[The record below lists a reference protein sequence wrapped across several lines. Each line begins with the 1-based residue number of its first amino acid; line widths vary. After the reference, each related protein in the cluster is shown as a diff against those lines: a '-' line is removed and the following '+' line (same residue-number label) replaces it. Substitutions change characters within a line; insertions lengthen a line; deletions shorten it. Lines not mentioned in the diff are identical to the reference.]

1 MNKKSK
7 NFKIIT
13 LGCKVNLFE
22 SESIASALIKAG
34 YQQTKSDKNTDIIIV
49 NTCAVTSKAA
59 MQSRQALRKAARL
72 KGADKKRKLIAA
84 GCYAQIGHEEIKKID
99 NIDAIIGHLNKHNI
113 AEIILTNSYDNYTFE
128 KKDIFSEKNFSCM
141 PAVPIGFRS
150 RPFLKIEDGCSSFC
164 SYCIVPYARG
174 KSRSMPFDTVLDSLE
189 KFGNAGYYEAVLTG
203 INIGN
208 YGSDLVP
215 STNFFELLKTI
226 KKTKP
231 VGRIRLSS
239 IEPLHL
245 TQDIIKLA
253 ADSDILCRHFHMPL
267 QSGDNK
273 ILSKMKRNYKA
284 ENFENI
290 VKKIAKLMPNAA
302 IGADIIAGFP
312 GETEEAFNNTY
323 QLIKKLP
330 ISYLHVFPFSAR
342 KGTPAAN
349 FSEQIPS
356 NIIKKRASKLRK
368 LGKIK
373 KTIFYNRMEDLI
385 FETVIEKKDKQNPD
399 LLKGVTSNY
408 IPIFF
413 PCHKKNI
420 KPGSMTKVKII
431 KATEDNKVFGEA
443 IAG

>member
-1 MNKKSK
+1 MSNKSK

-22 SESIASALIKAG
+22 SEAIASALIKAG
-34 YQQTKSDKNTDIIIV
+34 YKQTKSDKNIDIIIV

-72 KGADKKRKLIAA
+72 TGADKKRKLIAA
-84 GCYAQIGHEEIKKID
+84 GCYVQVGREEIKNIE

-113 AEIILTNSYDNYTFE
+113 AEIILKDDYDKYISE
-128 KKDIFSEKNFSCM
+128 KKNIFSEKNFSCFSTL
-141 PAVPIGFRS
+141 PIGIRS

-174 KSRSMPFDTVLDSLE
+174 KSRSMPFDTVLDSLK

-208 YGSDLVP
+208 YGADFVP
-215 STNFFELLKTI
+215 STNLFELLKKI
-226 KKTKP
+226 KKTNP
-231 VGRIRLSS
+231 IGRIRLSS

-253 ADSDILCRHFHMPL
+253 ADSNILCGHFHMPL

-273 ILSKMKRNYKA
+273 ILDRMRRNYKA
-284 ENFENI
+284 EDFENI
-290 VKKIAKLMPNAA
+290 VKQIVKLTPNAA

-323 QLIKKLP
+323 QLIKALP

-342 KGTPAAN
+342 KGTLAAS
-349 FSEQIPS
+349 FAEQIPS
-356 NIIKKRASKLRK
+356 DIIKKRASKLRE

-373 KTIFYNRMEDLI
+373 KNIFYSRMKNFV
-385 FETVIEKKDKQNPD
+385 FETVVEKKDKQNPE

-408 IPIFF
+408 IPVFF

-420 KPGSMTKVKII
+420 KSGSMIKVKII
-431 KATEDNKVFGEA
+431 KAIKDNKVFGEA
-443 IAG
+443 IV